1 MYDVVIIGGGI
12 TGTSIAR
19 ELSRYK
25 VKTVLIEERD
35 DVAMGATKANSA
47 IVHGGYAEAHAK
59 LKGRLC
65 YKGRTQFQKLDDELH
80 FGFDPIGSMVL
91 AFDDD
96 QEAELEKLLEN
107 GKLNGLEDIS
117 IIGHDRILELD
128 PLNEEALHQLLEHLL
143 GRRRHVEARRRYE
156 EFAARLREETGLEP
170 QAATQ
175 ALVS

>member
-1 MYDVVIIGGGI
+1 MV
-12 TGTSIAR
+12 AR

-65 YKGRTQFQKLDDELH
+65 YKDALSFRSSTTNSISA
-80 FGFDPIGSMVL
+80 FDPIGSMVL

-128 PLNEEALHQLLEHLL
+128 PNVNPDVKYALYCE
-143 GRRRHVEARRRYE
+143 GAGVCSPYE
-156 EFAARLREETGLEP
+156 CASR
-170 QAATQ
+170 
-175 ALVS
+175 